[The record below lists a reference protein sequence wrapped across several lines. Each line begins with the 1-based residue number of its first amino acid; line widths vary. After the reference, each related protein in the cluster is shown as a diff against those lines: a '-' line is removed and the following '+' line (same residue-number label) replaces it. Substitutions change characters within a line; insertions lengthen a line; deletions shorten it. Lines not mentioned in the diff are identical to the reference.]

1 MKNDFSGEILQIE
14 IRPLTHSESNAIWS
28 INEEGLPGTG
38 KVSEQEINSLLDF
51 SSYAIGAYV
60 EGSLAG
66 FVICLPPNTEYG
78 SLNYAWFNQRYDDF
92 LYVDRIAVSIEYQNQ
107 NIGST
112 LYEHVK
118 KQAEEIDAPVTAEVN
133 IHPPNPGSMRFHDRH
148 GFERVG
154 VLEHDEKSVALFVYQ
169 K

>member
-1 MKNDFSGEILQIE
+1 MQIE
-14 IRPLTHSESNAIWS
+14 IRPLAHSESNAIWS

-92 LYVDRIAVSIEYQNQ
+92 LYVDRIAVCIEYQSL

-133 IHPPNPGSMRFHDRH
+133 IHPQIQ
-148 GFERVG
+148 V
-154 VLEHDEKSVALFVYQ
+154 Q
-169 K
+169 

>member
-1 MKNDFSGEILQIE
+1 MIDVYFSGENMQIE
-14 IRPLTHSESNAIWS
+14 IRPLTYPESKMIWT

-60 EGSLAG
+60 GGKLAG
-66 FVICLPPNTEYG
+66 FVICLPPNTEYA
-78 SLNYAWFNQRYDDF
+78 SLNYAWFNQRYDNF

-118 KQAEEIDAPVTAEVN
+118 KQAEEMDAPVTAEVN

-148 GFERVG
+148 GFEQVG

-169 K
+169 